1 MVRELLA
8 AALLCAITIAGG
20 AQAEETA
27 PTPRDPARLAAA
39 RDLLEVTGVSKQ
51 LDGVVEAMKAGFEKS
66 AKSEGGAG
74 SEASAAFNEI
84 MQRLLGYKQD
94 MITDFATLY
103 AEMFTE
109 EEMKAVA
116 DFYRTGAGAKFI
128 SMTPELMQKGA
139 AIGMKYSDKIVKA
152 TQELRA
158 LEQRLLMQ
166 SVKPK

>member
-8 AALLCAITIAGG
+8 AALLCAIAFAGG
-20 AQAEETA
+20 AQAEETPA
-27 PTPRDPARLAAA
+27 PRDPARLAAA
-39 RDLLEVTGVSKQ
+39 RDLLEVTGISKQ
-51 LDGVVEAMKAGFEKS
+51 LDGIVEAMKSGFERG
-66 AKSEGGAG
+66 AKSQGGAG
-74 SEASAAFNEI
+74 SEASAEFNEI

-103 AEMFTE
+103 AETFTE

-116 DFYRTGAGAKFI
+116 DFYRAGAGAKFI
-128 SMTPELMQKGA
+128 SLTPELMQKGA

-152 TQELRA
+152 TEDLRA
-158 LEQRLLMQ
+158 LEHQLLMQ